1 MRPES
6 HFAAVIA
13 FVTFIVAGSP
23 MAGWT
28 MAAVD
33 HGLFGELLKKYV
45 HDGKVDYAGFKA
57 EEDKLD
63 RYLQHLEGVQPGELP
78 RNEQLAFYINAY
90 NAYTIKL
97 VLTGYPNIKSIK
109 DLGTLWR
116 SPWKKEFVR
125 LEGRTMTLD
134 DIEHGIIRPRFQDP
148 RIHFAVNCAARSCPP
163 LLSEPY
169 GGDTLDRQLD
179 GVATAF
185 VNDPDRNHLKEN
197 TLHVSKIFDW
207 YDDDFKEGIVAF
219 FIQYGSSDLRSR
231 IKGIGDRIK
240 VQYLPYDWTLNG
252 K

>member
-1 MRPES
+1 MRLP
-6 HFAAVIA
+6 IA
-13 FVTFIVAGSP
+13 FVVIAGFIAFVLTGPVAV
-23 MAGWT
+23 GWS
-28 MAAVD
+28 MEKVD
-33 HGLFGELLKKYV
+33 HGLFGELLQKYV
-45 HDGKVDYAGFKA
+45 HNGTVDYAGFKA
-57 EEDKLD
+57 EENELD
-63 RYLQHLEGVQPGELP
+63 RYLQHLEGVQPQKLS

-109 DLGTLWR
+109 DLGTFWR

-163 LLSEPY
+163 LISEPY
-169 GGDTLDRQLD
+169 GGDTLDQQLD
-179 GVATAF
+179 GVAKAF
-185 VNDPDRNHLKEN
+185 VNDPERNDLKDN
-197 TLHVSKIFDW
+197 TLYVSKIFDW
-207 YDDDFKEGIVAF
+207 YGNDFKEGIVAF
-219 FIQYGSSDLRSR
+219 FIQYGSADLRSR
-231 IKGIGDRIK
+231 IQGIGDGIK